1 MRKVYFDKEKYGIW
15 VVEDLEDYYS
25 FKAVNFETNEE
36 SNHILSWSRNYD
48 TSDVSSNVDRI
59 YDVEIDELR
68 YYFLFINNGNGWDVI
83 SEDPIKLENLLK
95 DKKLFFVGETKII
108 E

>member
-48 TSDVSSNVDRI
+48 ISDMSSNVDRI
-59 YDVEIDELR
+59 YDVEIDEKR
-68 YYFLFINNGNGWDVI
+68 YYFLFINNSNGWDVI

-95 DKKLFFVGETKII
+95 DKNLFFAGETKIV

>member
-1 MRKVYFDKEKYGIW
+1 MAKVYFDKKKYGW
-15 VVEDLEDYYS
+15 MVKELEDSYYS

-48 TSDVSSNVDRI
+48 TSDMSSNVDRI
-59 YDVEIDELR
+59 YDVEIDEKR
-68 YYFLFINNGNGWDVI
+68 YYFLFINNSNGWDVI

-95 DKKLFFVGETKII
+95 DKNLFFVGETKII

>member
-1 MRKVYFDKEKYGIW
+1 MGKVYFDKEKYGIW

-48 TSDVSSNVDRI
+48 TSNMGNNVDRI
-59 YDVEIDELR
+59 YDVEI
-68 YYFLFINNGNGWDVI
+68 G
-83 SEDPIKLENLLK
+83 
-95 DKKLFFVGETKII
+95 FF
-108 E
+108 

>member
-48 TSDVSSNVDRI
+48 TSDMSSNVDRI
-59 YDVEIDELR
+59 YDVEIDEKR
-68 YYFLFINNGNGWDVI
+68 YYFLFINNSNGWDVI

-95 DKKLFFVGETKII
+95 DKNLFFVGETKII

>member
-1 MRKVYFDKEKYGIW
+1 MRKVYFDKEKHGIW

>member
-1 MRKVYFDKEKYGIW
+1 MGKVYFDKEKYGIW
-15 VVEDLEDYYS
+15 VVDDLEDYYS

-48 TSDVSSNVDRI
+48 LKDHDSKIDRV
-59 YDVEIDELR
+59 YDVEIDREK
-68 YYFLFINNGNGWDVI
+68 YYFLFVNNGDGWDVI
-83 SEDPIKLENLLK
+83 SEDSMKLEKLLRETN
-95 DKKLFFVGETKII
+95 LFFTGDSKIV

>member
-1 MRKVYFDKEKYGIW
+1 MGKVYFDKEKHGIW

-48 TSDVSSNVDRI
+48 LKDHDSKIDRV
-59 YDVEIDELR
+59 YDVEIDREK
-68 YYFLFINNGNGWDVI
+68 YYFLFVNNGDGWDVI
-83 SEDPIKLENLLK
+83 SEDSMKLEKLLRETN
-95 DKKLFFVGETKII
+95 LFFTGDSKIV

>member
-95 DKKLFFVGETKII
+95 DKKLFFIFLI
-108 E
+108 FI

>member
-1 MRKVYFDKEKYGIW
+1 MGKVYFDKEKYGIW
-15 VVEDLEDYYS
+15 VVENLEDYYS

>member
-1 MRKVYFDKEKYGIW
+1 MGKVYFDNEKYGIW
-15 VVEDLEDYYS
+15 VVKDLEDYYT

-48 TSDVSSNVDRI
+48 LSDMNNNVDRV
-59 YDVEIDELR
+59 YDVEIDEKK
-68 YYFLFINNGNGWDVI
+68 YYFLFINNGDGWDVI
-83 SEDPIKLENLLK
+83 SEDSMKLEKLLN
-95 DKKLFFVGETKII
+95 DKNLFFTGETKIV

>member
-1 MRKVYFDKEKYGIW
+1 MGKVYFDKVKYGIW

-48 TSDVSSNVDRI
+48 TSNMGNNVDRI
-59 YDVEIDELR
+59 YDVEIENEK
-68 YYFLFINNGNGWDVI
+68 YYFLFINNGDGWDVI
-83 SEDPIKLENLLK
+83 SEDSIKLEKLLK
-95 DKKLFFVGETKII
+95 DTNLFFTGEVKIV

>member
-1 MRKVYFDKEKYGIW
+1 MAKVYFDKDYGIW

-48 TSDVSSNVDRI
+48 ESDVSEKVDRV
-59 YDVEIDELR
+59 YDVEIDEEK
-68 YYFLFINNGNGWDVI
+68 YYFLFISNGKGWNVV
-83 SEDPIKLENLLK
+83 SEDSMKLENLLK
-95 DKKLFFVGETKII
+95 DKNIFFTGDSLV
-108 E
+108 

>member
-1 MRKVYFDKEKYGIW
+1 MTKVYFDKEKYGMW
-15 VVEDLEDYYS
+15 VVEDLEDYYE

-48 TSDVSSNVDRI
+48 LKGHDSKIDRV
-59 YDVEIDELR
+59 YDVEIDEKK
-68 YYFLFINNGNGWDVI
+68 YYFLFINNGEGWDVV
-83 SEDPIKLENLLK
+83 SEDSMKLEKLLN
-95 DKKLFFVGETKII
+95 DSNLFFTGDTKVV

>member
-48 TSDVSSNVDRI
+48 TSDMSSNVDRI
-59 YDVEIDELR
+59 YDVEIDEKR
-68 YYFLFINNGNGWDVI
+68 YYFLFINNSNRWDVI

-95 DKKLFFVGETKII
+95 DKNLFFVGETKII